1 MFHREGPTFLELIK
15 QALSSTD
22 KGYDLLAPK
31 FDFTPFRTP
40 DVLLDAAAKYAGAPV
55 GRVLDLC
62 CGTGGGMR
70 AFRRLAREQIVGV
83 DRSAGML
90 GEAHKHLSAGSGAPF
105 VLAQGDA
112 LALPFARAFE
122 LVTCF
127 GAFGHIL
134 EQDEPKLVAEIS
146 RVLKPGGRF
155 IFITTDEPPV
165 LHPARLI
172 TMGFNAA
179 MRVRNALIKPQFV
192 MYYLTFMLPRARDLL
207 GEAGFTV
214 DAPFNVLPPPFSGLR
229 LVSATLT
236 SIPSPPPP

>member
-1 MFHREGPTFLELIK
+1 MGRPMFHRDGPTFLELMR

-22 KGYDLLAPK
+22 AGYDLLAPK
-31 FDFTPFRTP
+31 FEFTPFRTP
-40 DVLLDAAAKYAGAPV
+40 DVLLEAAAKYAGAPV

-62 CGTGGGMR
+62 CGTGAGMR
-70 AFRRLAREQIVGV
+70 AFRPLCREQVVGV

-90 GEAHKHLSAGSGAPF
+90 AEARRALSAGAGAPF
-105 VLAQGDA
+105 AVTQGDA
-112 LALPFARAFE
+112 LALPFGRVFD

-134 EQDEPKLVAEIS
+134 EDDEPKLVAEVA

-155 IFITTDEPPV
+155 LFITSELPPL

-172 TMGFNAA
+172 PMGFNAA
-179 MRVRNALIKPQFV
+179 MRLRNALIKPQFI
-192 MYYLTFMLPRARDLL
+192 MYYLTFLLPRARDLL

-214 DAPFNVLPPPFSGLR
+214 DAPFDVLPPPFSGLR
-229 LVSATLT
+229 LVSASL
-236 SIPSPPPP
+236 P